1 MRIRD
6 IKKQIRKAEIERE
19 SILYVSHTHPNID
32 KAYIDTA
39 LSNIEF
45 KIVSLEDVLRIL
57 KKKRLGRI
65 VIGLIITSIV
75 TLITLL

>member
-1 MRIRD
+1 MKIRE
-6 IKKQIRKAEIERE
+6 IKKQIRGAVLERE
-19 SILYVSHTHPNID
+19 SILYVKHTHHKID
-32 KAYIDTA
+32 KAYVDMA

-45 KIVSLEDVLRIL
+45 KIVALEDALRIL
-57 KKKRLGRI
+57 KKKRLGKI